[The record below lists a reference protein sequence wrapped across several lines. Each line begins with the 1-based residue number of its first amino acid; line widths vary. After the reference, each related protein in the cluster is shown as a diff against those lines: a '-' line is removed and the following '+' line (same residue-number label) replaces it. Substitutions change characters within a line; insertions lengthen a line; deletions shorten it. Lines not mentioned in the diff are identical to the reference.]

1 VKQSGDTPGWL
12 HGNNRLEEGTASPA
26 DSRFSSFPP
35 RKARS
40 RMKAG
45 EDSNVARRS
54 ESAGLRWDA
63 PHNILGAFYIYPI
76 IQGFTSFAFAATA
89 RTMDSIP

>member
-1 VKQSGDTPGWL
+1 MSLDACFDVVLEIVADDRCRAS
-12 HGNNRLEEGTASPA
+12 RLQ
-26 DSRFSSFPP
+26 
-35 RKARS
+35 
-40 RMKAG
+40 AG